1 MTKEVRKAIMMR
13 SKLRNKFLQDKNE
26 KSRND
31 YRKQR
36 NLCVALVRRAK
47 QQYFSSLDLNLIA
60 DNKKF
65 WKTVKPLFS
74 DKISHKD
81 IISLTEDGK
90 TITED
95 LPIAEIFNN
104 YFSNVIRSLCDR
116 DVPTKPAIASS
127 QNTVST
133 AINKFRNHANILFIN
148 KNMERIGGPS
158 FAFELFHWK
167 KQLKNLIN

>member
-1 MTKEVRKAIMMR
+1 MKKKYLRTNHATFMTKEVRKAIMMR

-26 KSRND
+26 QSRND

-90 TITED
+90 IITED

-104 YFSNVIRSLCDR
+104 YFSNVSRSLCDR
-116 DVPTKPAIASS
+116 NVPTESAYACS

-133 AINKFRNHANILFIN
+133 AINKFRNHPSIISIN
-148 KNMERIGGPS
+148 KNM
-158 FAFELFHWK
+158 
-167 KQLKNLIN
+167 